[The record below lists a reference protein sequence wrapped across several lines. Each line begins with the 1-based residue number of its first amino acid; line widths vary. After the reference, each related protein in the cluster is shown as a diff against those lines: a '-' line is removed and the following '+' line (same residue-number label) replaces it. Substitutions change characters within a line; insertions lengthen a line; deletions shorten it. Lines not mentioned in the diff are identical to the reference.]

1 MSAAPVMLA
10 RAATAAAA
18 RVSALVRGREARP
31 ALALAVASG
40 EAPRLAEVRAVRV
53 LAAEAAQEAPEGSAT
68 QHAADAANAALWC
81 WEGVLDP
88 GIAWTAPGYAKAALR
103 SAEDAERAAGVEPSA
118 LEAFRA
124 AGGGRAL

>member
-1 MSAAPVMLA
+1 MSAAGIALA

-31 ALALAVASG
+31 ALALAVAGS
-40 EAPRLAEVRAVRV
+40 EAPRLDEVRAVRV
-53 LAAEAAQEAPEGSAT
+53 LAAQAAQEAAEGSAT

-88 GIAWTAPGYAKAALR
+88 HIAWTAPSYAKAALR
-103 SAEDAERAAGVEPSA
+103 SAEDAERAAGVQPSA

-124 AGGGRAL
+124 VIDGVAA